1 MTIKNGYFIPE
12 EDIFET
18 LPDGRLIQ
26 LAAKGVPVAENDARR
41 LGFIK
46 DSSVGP
52 SETKTHAD
60 AAHDISAAADIN
72 AAQIAADATRTI
84 NIGTPK
90 PPTRTQKP

>member
-26 LAAKGVPVAENDARR
+26 LAAKGVPIAETDARR
-41 LGFIK
+41 QGFIK
-46 DSSVGP
+46 DNNTGP
-52 SETKTHAD
+52 SETKAPGELTPDH
-60 AAHDISAAADIN
+60 N
-72 AAQIAADATRTI
+72 AAQIASDATRTI